1 MKIQSLQTFI
11 VGNPPPGF
19 GGRYFIFLKLETN
32 TGITG
37 LGEVY
42 GATFG
47 PNTIV
52 TMIEDVFQRHLEGRD
67 PFKIEAMWRRV
78 YGAGYSLRPDLS
90 LMGVLNGLEMACW
103 DIIGKAVDRP
113 VYDLL
118 GGQVHETL
126 RSYTYIYPKDGPVMP
141 NREDGPSVCDDPDMA
156 AERAVEYLC
165 QGFTALKF
173 DPAGPTRF
181 TMATSQAW
189 KIWRVRSCS
198 AGACAKPWAPGRIC
212 CSAPTVSSRCRAPN
226 AWPGAWKPT
235 NPCGSRNPH
244 RPKTLRPWPRW
255 PALRPF
261 PSPRESA

>member
-11 VGNPPPGF
+11 AGNPSPGF

-47 PNTIV
+47 PNTIA

-126 RSYTYIYPKDGPVMP
+126 RSYT
-141 NREDGPSVCDDPDMA
+141 
-156 AERAVEYLC
+156 
-165 QGFTALKF
+165 
-173 DPAGPTRF
+173 
-181 TMATSQAW
+181 
-189 KIWRVRSCS
+189 
-198 AGACAKPWAPGRIC
+198 
-212 CSAPTVSSRCRAPN
+212 
-226 AWPGAWKPT
+226 
-235 NPCGSRNPH
+235 
-244 RPKTLRPWPRW
+244 
-255 PALRPF
+255 
-261 PSPRESA
+261 